1 MIDERPDEIKQLE
14 AFGTD
19 KWKVIGGK
27 TFCMLL
33 VLVLAS
39 VCLCIFVHL
48 SVLLSV
54 NKQSSPFG
62 FNRTKCIMNY
72 KIIKNSVFIHFR
84 SEFGLDEDL

>member
-33 VLVLAS
+33 VLVRAS
-39 VCLCIFVHL
+39 VCLCIFVYL
-48 SVLLSV
+48 C
-54 NKQSSPFG
+54 F
-62 FNRTKCIMNY
+62 FN
-72 KIIKNSVFIHFR
+72 
-84 SEFGLDEDL
+84 L

>member
-39 VCLCIFVHL
+39 VGLCIFVYLCFFNLYINKAHHL
-48 SVLLSV
+48 VLMEQNVL
-54 NKQSSPFG
+54 
-62 FNRTKCIMNY
+62 
-72 KIIKNSVFIHFR
+72 
-84 SEFGLDEDL
+84 